1 MGIYSP
7 RSTKETNLFCDN
19 IFSTH
24 TNKMAHITFIIGLY
38 VLISIMMP
46 ILAMPKPLNDE
57 EQSLEFLDNFGTK
70 VAEPS
75 PSVDLGATKILTW
88 AAKKT
93 ANFETTTKAFSD
105 DEVDGVALT
114 HATVNSK
121 AEKTTPTTTTEDAVL
136 EAPKDAAA
144 STRPM
149 HQQQHVDNLDAEE
162 AEVDLM
168 QKQDEEAVVSLMQQ
182 QDEELEVGL
191 MQQQDEKPYDLSDV
205 FDWFKLTKEILEN
218 PGLLTTKVADDTIL
232 DLTKLDLTV
241 KLTQKMIEESRKN
254 VEIASKG
261 LDVAKVTVENLET
274 FIKPFLNFNQ
284 KLS

>member
-1 MGIYSP
+1 MG
-7 RSTKETNLFCDN
+7 
-19 IFSTH
+19 
-24 TNKMAHITFIIGLY
+24 
-38 VLISIMMP
+38 
-46 ILAMPKPLNDE
+46 
-57 EQSLEFLDNFGTK
+57 
-70 VAEPS
+70 
-75 PSVDLGATKILTW
+75 
-88 AAKKT
+88 
-93 ANFETTTKAFSD
+93 
-105 DEVDGVALT
+105 
-114 HATVNSK
+114 
-121 AEKTTPTTTTEDAVL
+121 
-136 EAPKDAAA
+136 
-144 STRPM
+144 
-149 HQQQHVDNLDAEE
+149 

-168 QKQDEEAVVSLMQQ
+168 QKQDEEAEVS
-182 QDEELEVGL
+182 L